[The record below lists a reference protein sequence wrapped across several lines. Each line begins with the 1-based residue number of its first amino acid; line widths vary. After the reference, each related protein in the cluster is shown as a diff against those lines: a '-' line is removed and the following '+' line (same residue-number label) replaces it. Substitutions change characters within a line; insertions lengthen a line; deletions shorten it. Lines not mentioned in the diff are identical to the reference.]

1 MKTLLFYIFYSEDK
15 KLYYSTKSDLIDLEE
30 ILKIINRRIK
40 LSENNIGDIID
51 FDFETS
57 SKEENKIIIYNK
69 FGNLDF
75 LGDKYK
81 PLILKIVNSNSP
93 SSYYSSIDSGN
104 SEYYLDLVEINS
116 FLNSLKKHFED
127 DLIRLR
133 KNITI
138 TRLFG

>member
-15 KLYYSTKSDLIDLEE
+15 KLYYTTKSDLIDLEE

-93 SSYYSSIDSGN
+93 PSYYSSIDSGN
-104 SEYYLDLVEINS
+104 SEYYLDLLKINS
-116 FLNSLKKHFED
+116 FLNSLKNHFED